1 MIFTPTR
8 TLLAANL
15 LAAAGCA
22 ALWITP
28 QGQVRNI
35 QWAAP
40 APLMPEIGALPK
52 IESAAFSSEPAFY
65 AATVERPL
73 FSPDRRGAPP
83 APVDAPAAVADSL
96 SEAHL
101 FGLIA
106 GDEPFA
112 LIRAEG
118 KLARLRLNQT
128 VGQWVLTAV
137 GDREATFTR
146 GPETRVLKLE
156 YATLNVASQNTAV
169 TLSASPVVPP
179 ALVSQMAENI
189 KRQNDEQAEREARVA
204 AMRAKLA
211 AKKP

>member
-8 TLLAANL
+8 ILLAANL

-28 QGQVRNI
+28 EGQIRNT

-52 IESAAFSSEPAFY
+52 IESAAFSSDPGFY

-83 APVDAPAAVADSL
+83 VVADAPPPVADSL

-106 GDEPFA
+106 GDEPWA
-112 LIRAEG
+112 LMRAEG
-118 KLARLRLNQT
+118 KLVRLRLNQS
-128 VGQWVLTAV
+128 VGPWVLTAV

-146 GPETRVLKLE
+146 DTETRVLKLE
-156 YATLNVASQNTAV
+156 YATLNVASPNTAV
-169 TLSASPVVPP
+169 TLSASPAVPP

-204 AMRAKLA
+204 AMRAKMG